1 MTLRVRFAPSPTGWL
16 HLGNIRTAVINWMHA
31 RQAGGEFLL
40 RIDDT
45 DVERSTEEFR
55 QGIEEDMTW
64 LGLTWD
70 AYAKQ
75 SDRFADYDAARD
87 GLMASGRLYACYETG
102 PELELMRKTASIQG
116 KPFIYN
122 RATYPLSAE
131 DEAAFKAEGRQAHW
145 RFALKPG
152 EIKWDDLARGET
164 SFMAENLS
172 DPVLIRGDG
181 SYLYTLCSVLDDID
195 LGMTD
200 IIRGEDHTSNTA
212 TQIQLFDALA
222 EMKGLSD
229 FQMPRFAH
237 MPLVSGAD
245 GSKLSKSNGALSI
258 RDLREEGGLEPLTIV
273 AFLSRLGTPSGPQP
287 VSDIGE
293 LAAGFGIER
302 FGRSG
307 PRMDPEE
314 LAPLNGKIVRQLPF
328 SAVTDRFSG
337 MTEAQWAAIQPN
349 LEKLGDVNDW
359 LSLIDGPVTPEI
371 EDAAFTAQAAALLP
385 EGPLDGDSW
394 KAWTD
399 AVKDATGAK
408 GKTLFMPL
416 RLALTGQP
424 RGPEMAVLLPL
435 IDRAKII
442 ARLNGQTA

>member
-31 RQAGGEFLL
+31 KQAGGEFLL

-45 DVERSTEEFR
+45 DLERSTEEFR
-55 QGIEEDMTW
+55 LGIEEDMRW

-70 AYAKQ
+70 DYAKQ
-75 SDRFADYDAARD
+75 SERFDEYDKARD
-87 GLMASGRLYACYETG
+87 GLIASGRLYACYETG

-122 RATYPLSAE
+122 RAAYPLSAE
-131 DEAAFKAEGRQAHW
+131 DEAKYKAEGREAHW

-195 LGMTD
+195 MGMTD

-212 TQIQLFDALA
+212 TQIQLFEALA
-222 EMKGLSD
+222 EQKGMAN

-273 AFLSRLGTPSGPQP
+273 AFLSRLGTPDGPQP

-293 LAAGFGIER
+293 LASSFSIDR

-314 LAPLNGKIVRQLPF
+314 LAPLNGKIVRQLPY
-328 SAVTDRFSG
+328 SAVSGRFEG
-337 MTEAQWAAIQPN
+337 MTEAQWTAIQPN
-349 LEKLGDVNDW
+349 LEKLNDVTDW
-359 LSLIDGPVTPEI
+359 LALIDGPVTPEI
-371 EDAAFTAQAAALLP
+371 EDAGFARKAAELLP
-385 EGPLDGDSW
+385 EGALNADSW
-394 KAWTD
+394 KIWTD

-408 GKTLFMPL
+408 GKSLFMPL

-435 IDRAKII
+435 IDRTKII
-442 ARLNGQTA
+442 ARLNGQAA

>member
-31 RQAGGEFLL
+31 KQAGGTFVL

-45 DVERSTEEFR
+45 DLERSTDEFR
-55 QGIEEDMTW
+55 AGIEEDMTW

-70 AYAKQ
+70 DYAKQ
-75 SDRFADYDAARD
+75 SDRFAEYDKARD
-87 GLMASGRLYACYETG
+87 NLIASGRLYACYETG

-122 RATYPLSAE
+122 RSAYPLSAE
-131 DEAAFKAEGRQAHW
+131 DEARLKAEGREAHW

-152 EIKWDDLARGET
+152 EIKWHDLARGET
-164 SFMAENLS
+164 SFLAENLS

-212 TQIQLFDALA
+212 TQIQLFEALA
-222 EMKGLSD
+222 EQKGLGD

-258 RDLREEGGLEPLTIV
+258 RDLRDEGGLEPLTIV
-273 AFLSRLGTPSGPQP
+273 AFLSRLGTPDGPQP

-293 LAAGFGIER
+293 LAATFGIER

-307 PRMDPEE
+307 PRMDPDE
-314 LAPLNGKIVRQLPF
+314 LAPLNGKIVRQLPYE
-328 SAVTDRFSG
+328 AVTSRFDG
-337 MTEAQWAAIQPN
+337 MTPAQWAAIQPN
-349 LEKLGDVNDW
+349 LERLSDVGDW
-359 LSLIDGPVTPEI
+359 LALIDGPVTPEI
-371 EDAAFTAQAAALLP
+371 EDADFAIKAAELLP
-385 EGPLDGDSW
+385 DGELDGDSW
-394 KAWTD
+394 KVWTD
-399 AVKDATGAK
+399 AVKAETGAK
-408 GKTLFMPL
+408 GKALFMPL
-416 RLALTGQP
+416 RLAVTGQP

-435 IDRAKII
+435 IDRTKII
-442 ARLNGQTA
+442 ARLNGNVA

>member
-1 MTLRVRFAPSPTGWL
+1 MTPRVRFAPSPTGWL

-31 RQAGGEFLL
+31 QQVGGEFLL

-45 DVERSTEEFR
+45 DPESSTEEFR
-55 QGIEEDMTW
+55 LGIEEDMTW
-64 LGLTWD
+64 LGLAWD
-70 AYAKQ
+70 SYAKQ
-75 SDRFADYDAARD
+75 SERFPEYDKARD
-87 GLMASGRLYACYETG
+87 GLIASGRLYPCYETG
-102 PELELMRKTASIQG
+102 PELELMRKTAQIQG

-122 RATYPLSAE
+122 RTAYPLSAD
-131 DEAAFKAEGRQAHW
+131 DEAKFKAEGRDAHW
-145 RFALKPG
+145 RFALTPG

-212 TQIQLFDALA
+212 AQIQLFQALA
-222 EMKGLSD
+222 DQAGLSD

-245 GSKLSKSNGALSI
+245 GAKLSKSNGALSI
-258 RDLREEGGLEPLTIV
+258 RELREHGGLEPLTIV
-273 AFLSRLGTPSGPQP
+273 AFLSRLGTPDGPQP
-287 VSDIGE
+287 VSDITE
-293 LAAGFGIER
+293 LASSFKIER

-314 LAPLNGKIVRQLPF
+314 LGPLNSKIVRQLPF
-328 SAVTDRFSG
+328 ESVTDRFEG
-337 MTEAQWAAIQPN
+337 MTQAQWAAIQPN
-349 LEKLGDVNDW
+349 LEKLSDVTDW
-359 LSLIDGPVTPEI
+359 LALIHGPVTPEI
-371 EDAAFTAQAAALLP
+371 EDPSFAAKAAELLP
-385 EGPLDGDSW
+385 EGTLDGDSW
-394 KAWTD
+394 KLWTD

-408 GKTLFMPL
+408 GKSLFMPL
-416 RLALTGQP
+416 RLALTGQA

-435 IDRAKII
+435 IDRTKIV
-442 ARLNGQTA
+442 ARLSGQAA

>member
-31 RQAGGEFLL
+31 KQAGGTFVL

-45 DVERSTEEFR
+45 DLERSTDEFR
-55 QGIEEDMTW
+55 AGIEEDMTW

-70 AYAKQ
+70 DYAKQ
-75 SDRFADYDAARD
+75 SDRFAEYDKARD
-87 GLMASGRLYACYETG
+87 NLIASGRLYACYETG

-122 RATYPLSAE
+122 RSAYPLSAE
-131 DEAAFKAEGRQAHW
+131 DEARLKAEGREAHW

-152 EIKWDDLARGET
+152 EIKWHDLARGET
-164 SFMAENLS
+164 SFLAENLS

-212 TQIQLFDALA
+212 TQIQLFEALA
-222 EMKGLSD
+222 EQKGLGD

-258 RDLREEGGLEPLTIV
+258 RDLRDEGGLEPLTIV
-273 AFLSRLGTPSGPQP
+273 AFLSRLGTPDGPQP

-293 LAAGFGIER
+293 LAATFSIER

-307 PRMDPEE
+307 PRMDPDE
-314 LAPLNGKIVRQLPF
+314 LAPLNGKIVRQLPYE
-328 SAVTDRFSG
+328 AVTSRFDG
-337 MTEAQWAAIQPN
+337 MTPAQWAAIQPN
-349 LEKLGDVNDW
+349 LERLSDVGDW
-359 LSLIDGPVTPEI
+359 LALIDGPVTPEI
-371 EDAAFTAQAAALLP
+371 EDADFAIKAAELLP
-385 EGPLDGDSW
+385 DGELDGDSW
-394 KAWTD
+394 RVWTD
-399 AVKDATGAK
+399 AVKAETGAK
-408 GKTLFMPL
+408 GKALFMPL
-416 RLALTGQP
+416 RLAVTGQP

-435 IDRAKII
+435 IDRTKII
-442 ARLNGQTA
+442 ARLNGNVA

>member
-16 HLGNIRTAVINWMHA
+16 HLGNIRTAVINWMHTK
-31 RQAGGEFLL
+31 QAGGEFLL

-45 DVERSTEEFR
+45 DTERSTEEFR
-55 QGIEEDMTW
+55 EGIETDMAW
-64 LGLTWD
+64 LGLAWD
-70 AYAKQ
+70 DYAKQ
-75 SDRFADYDAARD
+75 SDRFDEYDRARD
-87 GLMASGRLYACYETG
+87 ELIASGRLYPCYETG
-102 PELELMRKTASIQG
+102 AELELMRKTASIQG

-122 RATYPLSAE
+122 RASYPLSDE
-131 DEAAFKAEGRQAHW
+131 DEAKFKAEGRQPHW

-212 TQIQLFDALA
+212 TQIQLFEALA
-222 EMKGLSD
+222 EQKGLTD
-229 FQMPRFAH
+229 FQLPRFAH
-237 MPLVSGAD
+237 MPLVTGAD

-258 RDLREEGGLEPLTIV
+258 RDLRDEGGLEPLTIV
-273 AFLSRLGTPSGPQP
+273 TFLSRLGTPDGPQP
-287 VSDIGE
+287 VSDIRE
-293 LAAGFGIER
+293 LAETFDITR
-302 FGRSG
+302 FGRSS

-328 SAVTDRFSG
+328 SAVSERFPG
-337 MTEAQWAAIQPN
+337 LNEARWAAIQPN
-349 LEKLGDVNDW
+349 LEKLNDVNDW
-359 LSLIDGPVTPEI
+359 LRLIDGPVTPEI
-371 EDAAFTAQAAALLP
+371 EDADFASTAADLLP
-385 EGPLDGDSW
+385 EGTLDGDSW

-399 AVKDATGAK
+399 AIKEKTGAK
-408 GKTLFMPL
+408 GKMLFMPL
-416 RLALTGQP
+416 RLALTGQA

-435 IDRAKII
+435 IDRAKIT
-442 ARLNGQTA
+442 ARLKGETA